1 MHKLS
6 NKSYSSRTRDAQSQ
20 TKKELTIRRSQHWC
34 HNSFATMNN
43 LNSVLCGCWNIN
55 QILNQDMSA
64 IRPVG
69 QPSPTQPTC
78 IARLDTVIRY
88 LPKAIKGKLILKKSV
103 ITLFVSQTCMEMVL
117 QSCKL
122 FPSLRL
128 CHAVF
133 VQRIL
138 SKLITNYKAINAL
151 NQKTCL
157 GIILYDCMRYRNH

>member
-88 LPKAIKGKLILKKSV
+88 LPKAIKGKLILKKISNNIICFTNLYGNGTPILQTLPKLAPLPCSV
-103 ITLFVSQTCMEMVL
+103 RTKNFKQIDYQL
-117 QSCKL
+117 QGHQC
-122 FPSLRL
+122 
-128 CHAVF
+128 
-133 VQRIL
+133 
-138 SKLITNYKAINAL
+138 T
-151 NQKTCL
+151 
-157 GIILYDCMRYRNH
+157 